1 MAEDRLGFIG
11 LGTMG
16 MPMSLNIL
24 NAGQALTVWG
34 RTREKLQ
41 DALDAGAIWV
51 DSPKAMAEA
60 CDVIF
65 LCVFDT
71 AAVEEVVFGS
81 GGIAEGAG
89 SNTLVVD
96 PSSIHPDGARD
107 IAARLLEKNLRNPT
121 RSHRCDVLH
130 GRTKT
135 CFGSNNIMP
144 AL

>member
-24 NAGQALTVWG
+24 GAGKALTVWG
-34 RTREKLQ
+34 RNREKLK
-41 DALDAGAIWV
+41 DALDAGATWAQ
-51 DSPKAMAEA
+51 SPKDMAKA

-81 GGIAEGAG
+81 DGIAEVLEATHW
-89 SNTLVVD
+89 SLITPQFTRTV
-96 PSSIHPDGARD
+96 HAR
-107 IAARLLEKNLRNPT
+107 
-121 RSHRCDVLH
+121 
-130 GRTKT
+130 
-135 CFGSNNIMP
+135 
-144 AL
+144 